1 MSYQPKSYR
10 KFLAGSVSAAMV
22 ATTFGAVNPVN
33 VQTADAAEA
42 FPDVDNDYWAS
53 GSIQRLADQGVI
65 SGYKDGTYRPG
76 EEINRGQV
84 AAMLVAAFDL
94 DVDENAEPP
103 FEDLNPESY
112 FTPYAAAVK
121 EADLIKGRE
130 NNTQFAAGMD
140 LSREQMAT
148 ILVRAF
154 DLEAR
159 DDVDADVG
167 DIDKAHESHR
177 SNIEI
182 LAQYD
187 ITNTADGNFR
197 PKETV
202 TRAQFAAFLDRAMQ
216 VDKEVDTSVSS
227 VTAVDNTT
235 VEVGFDGDV
244 EAAVAED
251 FTFDPEL
258 AVLDAEVISPSDSEE
273 NQDAEGSVVRL
284 TTEEQT
290 EDEEYTLSYQGET
303 TGQTFTG
310 VAAEPAVVVEDISAV
325 STTSFEIDVDG
336 ELDEDLDEA
345 AVEELLDVAVVN
357 GDDEETALDVTGV
370 EISEDRETITVEHA
384 DDDLEGTAGTLVVN
398 EFEYDFDYESIEV
411 DSVEATTTSIRSEA
425 DQQLEFTVN
434 GFRNLSID
442 TLEEA
447 GYEVE
452 FLYSSEDDVF
462 DEDAREQGIIDASE
476 LEESFSYA
484 VEITDED
491 GNTVTSE
498 DVTVDVND
506 AGEVTEVTEVGLF
519 DGEDRWEN
527 DYVTSANQGN
537 EIQAVA
543 GLNFFGEEISEEI
556 GVTVESVTSSD
567 ASIAYYDNED
577 GLQINGEGEVTLTVQ
592 FEGIEEPVEL
602 DLEVV
607 ADQELTSIEEDGT
620 TEKFAIDSEG
630 NVSGELEATLLDQY
644 GENWEGNDDI
654 SVTVTGENDF
664 EEKATISADAGNV
677 SVDFDDL
684 EGDDDSDIID
694 EPGEYSVSFEDDNGN
709 ALGTVDVEFVEL
721 QLDEVDNFTLSA
733 DPESVDLYEDEDT
746 DFEVTIGAIFDEIDL
761 EDGDVEE
768 ALAALEG
775 DIQLSTSDEEVVS
788 IDGGSETEVDAET
801 LDFTVSGESEGTATI
816 TLEQEEG
823 DFTTALASV
832 EVEVENSTPQIT
844 DLTLADEEQPVEVTE
859 DTNGE
864 WSVVD
869 PTQLASSNVEEI
881 NNEDMIASVDFS
893 ANDEAAIITITD
905 EYGGET
911 FVVDA
916 EDITSSQ

>member
-1 MSYQPKSYR
+1 MVSYQPKSYR

-22 ATTFGAVNPVN
+22 ATTFGAVNSVN

-42 FPDVDNDYWAS
+42 FPDVENDYWAS

-130 NNTQFAAGMD
+130 DNTQFAAGMD

-167 DIDKAHESHR
+167 DIDEAHESHR

-202 TRAQFAAFLDRAMQ
+202 TRAQFAAFLDRAME
-216 VDKEVDTSVSS
+216 VDKGIETSVSS

-244 EAAVAED
+244 EAAAAED

-303 TGQTFTG
+303 TEQTFTG

-336 ELDEDLDEA
+336 ELDEDWDEA
-345 AVEELLDVAVVN
+345 DVEELLDVAVVN
-357 GDDEETALDVTGV
+357 GDEEEKALDVTGV
-370 EISEDRETITVEHA
+370 EISEDRKTITVEHA

-425 DQQLEFTVN
+425 DQQLGFTVN

-447 GYEVE
+447 GYEIE
-452 FLYSSEDDVF
+452 FLYNSNDAPF
-462 DEDAREQGIIDASE
+462 DTEAAQEEGIIDGADE
-476 LEESFSYA
+476 NLGESFRYA

-491 GNTVTSE
+491 GNAVTSD

-527 DYVTSANQGN
+527 DYVTSANEEN

-543 GLNFFGEEISEEI
+543 GLNSFGEEVSEDEI
-556 GVTVESVTSSD
+556 DVTVESVTSSD
-567 ASIAYYDNED
+567 ASVAYYDNEN
-577 GLQINGEGEVTLTVQ
+577 GLQVNGEGEVTLTVQ

-607 ADQELTSIEEDGT
+607 EDQELTSIEEDGT
-620 TEKFAIDSEG
+620 TERFAIDGEG

-644 GENWEGNDDI
+644 GEKWEGNDEI

-664 EEKATISADAGNV
+664 EEETTISADAGNV
-677 SVDFDDL
+677 SVDFDDF
-684 EGDDDSDIID
+684 GGSDIIN
-694 EPGEYSVSFEDDNGN
+694 EPGEYSVSFEDENGN

-733 DPESVDLYEDEDT
+733 DPESVDLYEDDNT

-761 EDGDVEE
+761 EDDDVLDALGELDGDV
-768 ALAALEG
+768 
-775 DIQLSTSDEEVVS
+775 QLSTSDEDVVS
-788 IDGGSETEVDAET
+788 IDGGSETDVDAST

-859 DTNGE
+859 DGDAY
-864 WSVVD
+864 SIVD
-869 PTQLASSNVEEI
+869 PTQLASSAVDEI
-881 NNEDMIASVDFS
+881 TEDMIANVDFS
-893 ANDEAAIITITD
+893 ANDEAAIITITE

-916 EDITSSQ
+916 EDVTSS